1 MVADY
6 TREKDRGK
14 GMAFNG
20 IMMGLASIIIFAAI
34 APIGRKSGCRAFF
47 LASCMALT
55 GLVCTLVFLKER
67 LPETKKEDKKGFKE
81 VARLVMQSPALKSS
95 YLCPYQPRR
104 YYRYGNF
111 YYLMGSATG

>member
-6 TREKDRGK
+6 TYDKDRGK
-14 GMAFNG
+14 GMALNG

-34 APIGRKSGCRAFF
+34 APIGCKSGVQGLF
-47 LASCMALT
+47 LIASCMALA

-81 VARLVMQSPALKSS
+81 VARAGYAKS
-95 YLCPYQPRR
+95 R
-104 YYRYGNF
+104 
-111 YYLMGSATG
+111 A